1 MELDG
6 ISVLFCSNP
15 GIFQKL
21 YKIYIFYWFKLQVFV
36 ANCSDVGVI
45 IYLVNSTS
53 KLNLIISSYM

>member
-1 MELDG
+1 MEFRSYFVA
-6 ISVLFCSNP
+6 IQAFFKSF
-15 GIFQKL
+15 IK
-21 YKIYIFYWFKLQVFV
+21 YIYFTGFNFFV